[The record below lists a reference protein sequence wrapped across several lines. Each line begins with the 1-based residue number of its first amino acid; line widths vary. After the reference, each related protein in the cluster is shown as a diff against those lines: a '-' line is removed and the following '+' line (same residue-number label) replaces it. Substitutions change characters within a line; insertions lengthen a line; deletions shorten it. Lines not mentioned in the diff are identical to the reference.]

1 MPKPPF
7 PPIET
12 PRLRL
17 RLLEERDLPLTL
29 AWRNQDHVR
38 RWFFSPAAI
47 TPGEH
52 RAWYAGYRRRDDDFV
67 LIIERRGATPGP
79 IGQIALYHVDS
90 KAKTGELGRLM
101 IGPPEALGKGLA
113 REAAGALL
121 AAARERL
128 GLEEVHLE
136 VYAQNARA
144 IAVYAACGFRVVG
157 RAGPALRMSR
167 SAAAGSEVLSP
178 CK

>member
-1 MPKPPF
+1 
-7 PPIET
+7 
-12 PRLRL
+12 
-17 RLLEERDLPLTL
+17 LEHIATSDYNQLSMNRRSFL
-29 AWRNQDHVR
+29 A
-38 RWFFSPAAI
+38 
-47 TPGEH
+47 T
-52 RAWYAGYRRRDDDFV
+52 AG
-67 LIIERRGATPGP
+67 
-79 IGQIALYHVDS
+79 
-90 KAKTGELGRLM
+90 
-101 IGPPEALGKGLA
+101 
-113 REAAGALL
+113 AAGALL